1 MRRLRRKEKET
12 YYCIK
17 HNPQLYKSIKGIS
30 MKALLSFLFL
40 AFSVLAFGQLNLSGV
55 DKQSFLIGTLD
66 DYMGHQQT
74 VTATTDSSYYQLV
87 DIYTQNQKDLALLI
101 DSLFRTEYKDIRM
114 TNNGAPKG
122 IRLYS
127 KGLSTKI
134 NNYYNYLPSG
144 TYTSYHDTIY
154 TGHLKPENIST
165 KLEKLSFLAGAFLRD
180 GGKTDADEY
189 FFTIPNS
196 TSKAKMCL
204 YLLNEFKCLEVN
216 YKRLNRIPVG
226 NWITFKPSEEVLNML
241 RKVETLKKE
250 KPFPSAALTHI
261 MTKMS

>member
-1 MRRLRRKEKET
+1 
-12 YYCIK
+12 
-17 HNPQLYKSIKGIS
+17 
-30 MKALLSFLFL
+30 MKTLLSLLFL
-40 AFSVLAFGQLNLSGV
+40 VFSGLAFAQLNLSGL

-74 VTATTDSSYYQLV
+74 LTATNDSTYFLLV
-87 DIYTQNQKDLALLI
+87 DVYAQNQKDIALLI
-101 DSLFRTEYKDIRM
+101 DSLFRTEYNDLRM

-144 TYTSYHDTIY
+144 IYTAYHDTVY
-154 TGHLKPENIST
+154 SGKLKPENIST

-180 GGKTDADEY
+180 GGKTDANEY

-196 TSKAKMCL
+196 TSKAKLCL
-204 YLLNEFKCLEVN
+204 DFLNEFNCMDVK
-216 YKRLNRIPVG
+216 YKKLDRIPVG
-226 NWITFKPSEEVLNML
+226 NWITFKPSEKVLKML
-241 RKVETLKKE
+241 RKVEPLKKE
-250 KPFPSAALTHI
+250 KPFTSAALTHI
-261 MTKMS
+261 MTKMN